1 MKQFAKWYSY
11 DKDNLVV
18 DQDIYDSCDIPQNC
32 KESLKRQ
39 AESLDS
45 KIDNYIIF
53 LSGGIDSQTK
63 AYGFVL
69 AGIKP
74 RCVFL
79 KLIYRLPDGSIRW
92 NKEEFFYASLFT
104 KEHNLKLEVFEAE
117 FDEDRIQDVVLQSNY
132 FNNTAGTG
140 IMFFSEALRDFIK
153 DKNFKGSIIT
163 GHSTFSMSRS
173 GKICFGDFFR
183 PDAGLLYGVDPTVVV
198 PFDLIDCHV
207 FRYYQ
212 YVHQKTKEIQI
223 LQLYEPKN
231 LAYTE
236 LGFDFRHK
244 FSGWEFLDT
253 VNDYSAASKINFAKS
268 YRGRIQK
275 TPSRLVLDAM
285 GIDSKIKRTG
295 LKSVDSSVRLYE
307 FETSI
312 EDKFINVV

>member
-1 MKQFAKWYSY
+1 
-11 DKDNLVV
+11 
-18 DQDIYDSCDIPQNC
+18 
-32 KESLKRQ
+32 
-39 AESLDS
+39 
-45 KIDNYIIF
+45 
-53 LSGGIDSQTK
+53 
-63 AYGFVL
+63 
-69 AGIKP
+69 
-74 RCVFL
+74 
-79 KLIYRLPDGSIRW
+79 
-92 NKEEFFYASLFT
+92 
-104 KEHNLKLEVFEAE
+104 
-117 FDEDRIQDVVLQSNY
+117 
-132 FNNTAGTG
+132 
-140 IMFFSEALRDFIK
+140 MFFSEALRDFIK

-236 LGFDFRHK
+236 LGFEFRHK